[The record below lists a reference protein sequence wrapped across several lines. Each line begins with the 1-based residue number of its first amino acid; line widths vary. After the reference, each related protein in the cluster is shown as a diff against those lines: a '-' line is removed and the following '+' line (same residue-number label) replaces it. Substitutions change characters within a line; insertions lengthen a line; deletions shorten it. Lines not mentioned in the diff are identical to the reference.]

1 MLLIY
6 IARFNSEKTK
16 REVDCWKATL
26 KLRKMKFAGFWIRRH
41 FNKRF
46 VHKSKSSAVF
56 VCCRDLAELG
66 ELIKCHVNEV
76 NYKQDTLLA
85 DLANIISNKTDLFD
99 CR

>member
-1 MLLIY
+1 M
-6 IARFNSEKTK
+6 
-16 REVDCWKATL
+16 
-26 KLRKMKFAGFWIRRH
+26 
-41 FNKRF
+41 
-46 VHKSKSSAVF
+46 HKSKSSAVF